1 MTRAT
6 VVLDGTFA
14 DFREKAR
21 RMALDGVAPGTVD
34 LVQSTPHDRQ
44 VSPSPDGPDEPVPPT
59 LRSPGQEAPATAEP
73 PAESGARAST
83 LTVPRAFVE
92 LAGTVALHRDPGRWN
107 LLYRVLHR
115 LSHGEP
121 RLLLVETDE
130 DVRRLRLLEAE
141 VNPLP
146 GVCPARPRDSSRR
159 GA

>member
-21 RMALDGVAPGTVD
+21 RMALDGVAPGMVD
-34 LVQSTPHDRQ
+34 LVQSTPHDR
-44 VSPSPDGPDEPVPPT
+44 PDEPVPPT